1 MPRGNPNPSPE
12 TRYGGP
18 RGNAPR
24 KTTEQREAEIRNAWI
39 ATDIRSRFLERL
51 HARFADDAM
60 VDAALDKLN
69 INALL
74 KDTEDRGLG
83 SAKASL
89 DMTTNGK
96 DLPGGIDLNQLSPEA
111 LAELVALNDA
121 AAKD

>member
-1 MPRGNPNPSPE
+1 MSEVERADFE
-12 TRYGGP
+12 TRFGGP
-18 RGNAPR
+18 RGNTPG
-24 KTTEQREAEIRNAWI
+24 KTSEQRQAEMLNAWI
-39 ATDIRSRFLERL
+39 ATDSRTKILRRL
-51 HARFADDAM
+51 YSRLDDPAEI
-60 VDAALDKLN
+60 DAILDKLN

-83 SAKASL
+83 SAKASF

-96 DLPGGIDLNQLSPEA
+96 DLPGAIDLNQLSPEA

>member
-18 RGNAPR
+18 RGNVGR

-39 ATDIRSRFLERL
+39 ATDIRTKVLDRL
-51 HARFADDAM
+51 NARLTDPAQIDT
-60 VDAALDKLN
+60 VLDKLN
-69 INALL
+69 INSLL

-83 SAKASL
+83 AAKASH
-89 DMTTNGK
+89 DITTNGK
-96 DLPGGIDLNQLSPEA
+96 DLPRGLDLNQLSPEA

-121 AAKD
+121 TQRD